1 MQNDDFE
8 LELRDLLIPHLVYL
22 TSYATGL
29 KNRAVKSL
37 NKSLKNL
44 RGELARRLVNIEER
58 GLDIGPATTRK
69 IEREIRE
76 INALVSGA
84 YAKTNAEILDELQA
98 LADDEV
104 AFTTKAIKQAKA
116 TVSTKATA
124 SRNALRADLRKA
136 IADLN
141 ADAGADAPATKAAKK
156 KLAKLDEAPRVR
168 LEIEFPTHSPAPT
181 MVKAI
186 VSTNPMSGKHLKA
199 WADKLSA
206 DTQAKVGD
214 TIRAGLQSGR
224 SVEQIVRDIVGS
236 KKLGTPSVMDASR
249 KSVEA
254 MVRTAVT
261 HIHNTA
267 AQASYAENSDVVKG
281 WRYLSVLDS
290 RTTVT
295 CMGLS
300 GKVFPIGKGPIPPNH
315 VRCRSLCQPVT
326 ATLREL
332 GLDVDENAT
341 PTDRASEDGPL
352 RGDITMDRFVKTK
365 SVEVQNSM
373 LGKKK
378 AELFRS
384 GKLSLP
390 DLVAIDGREL
400 TLKELR
406 ALHPNAFE

>member
-1 MQNDDFE
+1 MTMRDDDFE

-37 NKSLKNL
+37 NKSLKTL
-44 RGELARRLVNIEER
+44 RGDLARRLVTIEER
-58 GLDIGPATTRK
+58 GLDIGPATTKR
-69 IEREIRE
+69 IERQIRE
-76 INALVSGA
+76 INAIVSEA
-84 YAKTNAEILDELQA
+84 YTKTNAEILDELQE
-98 LADDEV
+98 LAADEV
-104 AFTTKAIKQAKA
+104 EFTTKAIKRAKA
-116 TVSTKATA
+116 TVSAKA
-124 SRNALRADLRKA
+124 R
-136 IADLN
+136 
-141 ADAGADAPATKAAKK
+141 AAKP
-156 KLAKLDEAPRVR
+156 DAPRVK
-168 LEIEFPTHSPAPT
+168 LEIQFPTHSPPPT

-186 VSTNPMSGKHLKA
+186 VATNPMSGKHLKA
-199 WADKLSA
+199 WADKMSA

-214 TIRAGLQSGR
+214 AIRGGLQSGK

-236 KKLGTPSVMDASR
+236 KKLGTPSVLDASR

-261 HIHNTA
+261 HIHNVA
-267 AQASYAENSDVVKG
+267 AQASYAENGDVVKG

-332 GLDVDENAT
+332 GLDVDENDN
-341 PTDRASEDGPL
+341 PGSRASEDGPL
-352 RGDITMDRFVKTK
+352 RGDITMDRFLKTK
-365 SVEVQNSM
+365 SVDVQNSM

-384 GKLSLP
+384 GKVSLA

-400 TLKELR
+400 TLKELL
-406 ALHPNAFE
+406 ALHPKAFE

>member
-1 MQNDDFE
+1 MRDDDFE

-37 NKSLKNL
+37 NKALKGL
-44 RGELARRLVNIEER
+44 RGDLARRLVTIEER
-58 GLDIGPATTRK
+58 GLDIGPATTKR
-69 IEREIRE
+69 IERQIRE
-76 INALVSGA
+76 INAIVSDA
-84 YAKTNAEILDELQA
+84 YTKTNAEILDELQE
-98 LADDEV
+98 LAADEV
-104 AFTTKAIKQAKA
+104 EFTTKAIKRAKA
-116 TVSTKATA
+116 NVSAK
-124 SRNALRADLRKA
+124 
-136 IADLN
+136 
-141 ADAGADAPATKAAKK
+141 ATKAAGKG
-156 KLAKLDEAPRVR
+156 PRVK
-168 LEIEFPTHSPAPT
+168 LEIQFPTRSPAPT

-186 VSTNPMSGKHLKA
+186 VATNPMSGKHLKA
-199 WADKLSA
+199 WADKMSA

-214 TIRAGLQSGR
+214 AIRAGLQSGK

-236 KKLGTPSVMDASR
+236 KKLGIPSVLDASR

-267 AQASYAENSDVVKG
+267 AQASYAENGDVVKG

-332 GLDVDENAT
+332 GLDVDENTT
-341 PTDRASEDGPL
+341 PGDRASEDGPL
-352 RGDITMDRFVKTK
+352 RGDITMDRFLKTK
-365 SVEVQNSM
+365 SADVQNSM

-378 AELFRS
+378 AELFRA
-384 GKLSLP
+384 GKLSLS

-400 TLKELR
+400 TLNELR
-406 ALHPNAFE
+406 ALHPKAFE

>member
-1 MQNDDFE
+1 MD
-8 LELRDLLIPHLVYL
+8 R
-22 TSYATGL
+22 
-29 KNRAVKSL
+29 
-37 NKSLKNL
+37 L
-44 RGELARRLVNIEER
+44 RGDLARRLVTIEER
-58 GLDIGPATTRK
+58 GLDIGPATTKR
-69 IEREIRE
+69 IERQIRE
-76 INALVSGA
+76 INAIVSDA
-84 YAKTNAEILDELQA
+84 YTKTNAEILDELQE
-98 LADDEV
+98 LAADEV
-104 AFTTKAIKQAKA
+104 EFTTKAIKRAKA
-116 TVSTKATA
+116 NVSAK
-124 SRNALRADLRKA
+124 
-136 IADLN
+136 
-141 ADAGADAPATKAAKK
+141 ATKAAGKG
-156 KLAKLDEAPRVR
+156 PRVK
-168 LEIEFPTHSPAPT
+168 LEIQFSTRSPAPT

-186 VSTNPMSGKHLKA
+186 VATNPMSGKHLKA
-199 WADKLSA
+199 WADKMSA

-214 TIRAGLQSGR
+214 AIRAGLQSGK

-236 KKLGTPSVMDASR
+236 KKLGTPSVLDASR

-267 AQASYAENSDVVKG
+267 AQASYAENGDVVKG

-332 GLDVDENAT
+332 GLDVDENTT
-341 PTDRASEDGPL
+341 PGDRASEDGPL
-352 RGDITMDRFVKTK
+352 RGDITMDRFLKTK
-365 SVEVQNSM
+365 SADVQNSM

-378 AELFRS
+378 AELFRA
-384 GKLSLP
+384 GKLSLS

-400 TLKELR
+400 TIKELR
-406 ALHPNAFE
+406 ALHPKAFE